1 MLQSSAGM
9 TIDDDASYVHTSYK
23 PCPTTWPNCIAVVFQ
38 FTKLFSE
45 LKLLTD
51 TLLFIHAEANREATE
66 SISHSV
72 SEPSFFSQ
80 TPSYC
85 YQTLP

>member
-1 MLQSSAGM
+1 M
-9 TIDDDASYVHTSYK
+9 TMQAMYIPHTNLVLLHNIA
-23 PCPTTWPNCIAVVFQ
+23 WPNCIAVVFQ

-51 TLLFIHAEANREATE
+51 TLLFNHAEANREATE

-72 SEPSFFSQ
+72 SEPSFYSQ